1 MNMKQEELILELKNI
16 VKTFPGVRALNGVRL
31 DLYKGEVHA
40 LCGENGAG
48 KSTLMKI
55 ISGAQKYTSGEMIL
69 NGENV
74 QFHSTK
80 DAERHG
86 IAMIYQEFNMIPE
99 LSIAENI
106 FLGRLPKTKYKTINW
121 KKLYQDA
128 EETLKKLGLN
138 MDPKAKVK
146 NISVAEAQMVE
157 IAKALSIGA
166 KIIIMDEPTAAIS
179 DEETE
184 VLFQKVYDLKKEGIS
199 VIYISHRMDEI
210 FRISDRIS
218 VFRDGKYIDTQYVK
232 DTNYEDV
239 VAKMVGRNVTDLYP
253 KREYVPQGEILKV
266 DHLVSSGVGDVSFTL
281 GKGEILG
288 IAGLLGSG
296 NIELSKLLAGAI
308 RKKSGK
314 VYIHG
319 IEADVRTPR
328 KALDSGIGFVSDDR
342 KMEGLV
348 LVRSIKENISLSSL
362 KNITKVGFLDQKKE
376 LKIVDGHVKKLNIK
390 SSGIHQAVGNLSGG
404 NQQKVVFGKMLE
416 TNPTVCILDEPTRGV
431 DVGAKAEIYQI
442 MNELTEKGIGII
454 LISSDLPE
462 LIGMSDRILIMR
474 EGEVVKE
481 IDKPEFNQ
489 EIIMAYA
496 SGGIN
501 E

>member
-1 MNMKQEELILELKNI
+1 MIMKQEELILELKNI
-16 VKTFPGVRALNGVRL
+16 VKTFPGVRALDGVRL
-31 DLYKGEVHA
+31 DLHKGEVHA

-55 ISGAQKYTSGEMIL
+55 ISGAQRYTSGKMIL
-69 NGENV
+69 NGEKV
-74 QFHSTK
+74 DFHSTK
-80 DAERHG
+80 DAARHG

-106 FLGRLPKTKYKTINW
+106 FLGRLPKTQYKTIHW
-121 KKLYQDA
+121 KKLYEDA
-128 EETLKKLGLN
+128 DETLKKLGLKL
-138 MDPKAKVK
+138 DSRTKVR

-199 VIYISHRMDEI
+199 IIYISHRMDEI

-232 DTNYEDV
+232 DTSYEDI

-253 KREYVPQGEILKV
+253 ERHYSRQEEVLRVEEIT
-266 DHLVSSGVGDVSFTL
+266 SAGVHGVSFSL

-296 NIELSKLLAGAI
+296 NIELSKLLAGAV
-308 RKKSGK
+308 RMKSGQ
-314 VYIHG
+314 VYINNVK
-319 IEADVRTPR
+319 ADLRTPR
-328 KALDSGIGFVSDDR
+328 KALDNGIGFVSDDR

-362 KNITKVGFLDQKKE
+362 KNIQKGLFLDQKKE
-376 LKIVDGHVKKLNIK
+376 LKIVEGHVKKLNIK
-390 SSGIHQAVGNLSGG
+390 ISSIHQAVGNLSGG

-416 TNPTVCILDEPTRGV
+416 TSPNICILDEPTRGV

-462 LIGMSDRILIMR
+462 LIGLSDRILVMR

-481 IDKPEFNQ
+481 LEKSEFNQ

>member
-1 MNMKQEELILELKNI
+1 
-16 VKTFPGVRALNGVRL
+16 
-31 DLYKGEVHA
+31 
-40 LCGENGAG
+40 
-48 KSTLMKI
+48 
-55 ISGAQKYTSGEMIL
+55 
-69 NGENV
+69 
-74 QFHSTK
+74 
-80 DAERHG
+80 
-86 IAMIYQEFNMIPE
+86 MIPE

-106 FLGRLPKTKYKTINW
+106 YLGRLPKTKYKTIHW
-121 KKLYQDA
+121 KKLYHDA
-128 EETLKKLGLN
+128 DETLKKLGLTL
-138 MDPKAKVK
+138 DSRCKVK

-199 VIYISHRMDEI
+199 IIYISHRMDEI

-253 KREYVPQGEILKV
+253 KREYIRNGEVLNVNNIQ
-266 DHLVSSGVGDVSFTL
+266 SSGVKGVSFSL

-308 RKKSGK
+308 KRKSGK
-314 VYIHG
+314 ILINNQEV
-319 IEADVRTPR
+319 DVRTPR

-362 KNITKVGFLDQKKE
+362 KNIKKGFFLDQKRE
-376 LKIVDGHVKKLNIK
+376 LQIVEGHVKKLNIK
-390 SSGIHQAVGNLSGG
+390 ISSIYQAVGNLSGG

-416 TNPTVCILDEPTRGV
+416 TNPTICILDEPTRGV

-442 MNELTEKGIGII
+442 MNDLTEKGIGII

-481 IDKPEFNQ
+481 LEKSEFNQ